1 MNRPAIL
8 IADEPT
14 ASLDIDTARRIM
26 SVFKDF
32 NRVGVTTVIAS
43 HDDALMAEYATRAF
57 KIEPGKFADSAGQR
71 AHTYNKD
78 NTYNKFQQLHAE
90 PDRSEPLK

>member
-1 MNRPAIL
+1 MA
-8 IADEPT
+8 
-14 ASLDIDTARRIM
+14 
-26 SVFKDF
+26 VFKDF

-71 AHTYNKD
+71 APTYNITGEKRPD
-78 NTYNKFQQLHAE
+78 HNKSDTRA
-90 PDRSEPLK
+90 SEKRR